1 MGDLVQGVFP
11 GPLGSGAPES
21 LCSWWGLEKRLWWL
35 LWSRCPGVGWSR
47 LHAIDLTFGGLEA
60 AWHVPSE
67 AFSRLPGCPGSL
79 PGRVD
84 RFRAHWGRDPL
95 PRLMLEARAG
105 RGVLLPGDPP
115 WPEGVRRLA
124 RPPLALYWLG
134 RGSLWPLLVKRR
146 AVAVVGTRR
155 PSLHGLTMARRLGAS
170 LADAGWPVVSGLA
183 EGIDG
188 AAHEGCLERGGAPVG
203 VLGTPLE
210 RSYPRHHAELQKRVG
225 RQGLLVSEQAP
236 GTSVLAAH
244 FARRNRLQVALAA
257 AVVVVECPLTS
268 GALHSAELAWKEELP
283 LWVVPADAGK
293 ASAAGSNR
301 LLAQGATPLLTPADL
316 IDQLG
321 PGPLASRVPAAAG
334 MSSDIAGERAA
345 GRREV
350 EESGQRALLAAV
362 GGGASLE
369 QLSLVLGW
377 PAPELA
383 ARLLELELAGRLCPE
398 PGLCWRPR

>member
-1 MGDLVQGVFP
+1 
-11 GPLGSGAPES
+11 
-21 LCSWWGLEKRLWWL
+21 
-35 LWSRCPGVGWSR
+35 
-47 LHAIDLTFGGLEA
+47 
-60 AWHVPSE
+60 
-67 AFSRLPGCPGSL
+67 
-79 PGRVD
+79 
-84 RFRAHWGRDPL
+84 
-95 PRLMLEARAG
+95 MLEARAG

-134 RGSLWPLLVKRR
+134 RGSLWPLLMKRR

-321 PGPLASRVPAAAG
+321 PGPLASRVPAAAS
-334 MSSDIAGERAA
+334 MSSYSAGERAA
-345 GRREV
+345 GLREE

-377 PAPELA
+377 PGPELA

-398 PGLCWRPR
+398 PGLRWRPR